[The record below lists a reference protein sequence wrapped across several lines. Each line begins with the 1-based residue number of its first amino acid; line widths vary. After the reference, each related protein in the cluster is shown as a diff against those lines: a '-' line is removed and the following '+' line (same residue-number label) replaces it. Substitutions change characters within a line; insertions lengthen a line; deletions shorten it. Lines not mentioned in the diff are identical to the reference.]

1 MAFCLPAPPDL
12 PIIPSLFIKRTMSEQ
27 KLAAIQASSRK
38 ENLPEFGPG
47 YTVSVYQKIK
57 EGNKERLQI
66 FKGLVIAV
74 GSGRGVEK
82 TFTVRKVV
90 DGVGVEKIFPLH
102 SPNIEKIVPEKKA
115 KVRRAKLYFIRERS
129 GKSARFK
136 ETYITADGVS
146 VPVVEELEVAPEVD
160 SSTTEAEIAVANP
173 EEGSSE
179 VVSAE
184 AEKSNS

>member
-1 MAFCLPAPPDL
+1 
-12 PIIPSLFIKRTMSEQ
+12 MSEQ
-27 KLAAIQASSRK
+27 KLAAIQSSSRK
-38 ENLPEFGPG
+38 ENLPEFRPG

-66 FKGLVIAV
+66 FKGLVISI

-115 KVRRAKLYFIRERS
+115 KVRRAKLYFIRERF
-129 GKSARFK
+129 GKGARFK
-136 ETYITADGVS
+136 ETYITQGATPVAAEEDPVAAEETPVMPEIDSAAEVLADANEETVA
-146 VPVVEELEVAPEVD
+146 VEPD
-160 SSTTEAEIAVANP
+160 GT
-173 EEGSSE
+173 
-179 VVSAE
+179 
-184 AEKSNS
+184 EKSLS